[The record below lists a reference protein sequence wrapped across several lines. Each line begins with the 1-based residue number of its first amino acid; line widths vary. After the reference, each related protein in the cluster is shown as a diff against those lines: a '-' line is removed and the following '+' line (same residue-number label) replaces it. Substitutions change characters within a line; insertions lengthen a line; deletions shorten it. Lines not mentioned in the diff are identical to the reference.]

1 MDDFLLTSFQ
11 IELSEYLETALSR
24 VPEYASSGYVA
35 FSGAFSVWGRE
46 RFVHRAT
53 RPPSGLVILQLIFL
67 VFSFLLFLLESSRW
81 TNNHHHLFRTMAR
94 LSSVLLLSMV
104 GAGAAF
110 TPVSNIAVRTPAP
123 SVTELQESFG
133 FDFAEDPFENTP
145 KVILGE
151 ANYKQYVAEKTP
163 NSFLNRQV
171 GVFSYFLLEQ
181 IETKQK

>member
-1 MDDFLLTSFQ
+1 MG
-11 IELSEYLETALSR
+11 E
-24 VPEYASSGYVA
+24 
-35 FSGAFSVWGRE
+35 RE

-53 RPPSGLVILQLIFL
+53 LPRSGLVILQLTFL
-67 VFSFLLFLLESSRW
+67 VFSFLLIQLESSRS
-81 TNNHHHLFRTMAR
+81 TNNHHLFRTMAR

-133 FDFAEDPFENTP
+133 FDFAEDPYENTP

-151 ANYKQYVAEKTP
+151 ANYKQYIAEKTP